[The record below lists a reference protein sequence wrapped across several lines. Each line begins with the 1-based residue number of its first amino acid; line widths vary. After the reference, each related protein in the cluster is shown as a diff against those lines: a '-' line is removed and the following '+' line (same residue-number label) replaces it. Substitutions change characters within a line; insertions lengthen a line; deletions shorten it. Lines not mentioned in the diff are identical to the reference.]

1 MVQPKKTL
9 NVLQNALEEV
19 ALKLVDISDEGE
31 FDEDLF
37 QRRLEEV
44 IKISRETCEASSI
57 KSYRETAIKVLP
69 DMREAAKGFEE
80 RSYERWKPAFD
91 HLETMLAIAQEL
103 GEANANEF
111 DHDTDESTQAVMAA
125 LSNIFPKALLVTNEI
140 ICLLKGG
147 FPDGALARWRS
158 LHELNVTAM
167 YILQEG
173 RESAVAYMLSFH
185 FAARRA
191 ALQMNEHA
199 ELARLERF
207 SKDDLEGFDIRRNEA
222 EKALGRKIE
231 KDKDGEWPSINPNHR
246 DFAAIEKH
254 VGMDHWRPRYKWAS
268 QHTHAD
274 LKPVGNLLGMSESKE
289 AVNLVGASNSGFA
302 DPFMMTAI
310 SLAQITVTFLTV
322 TPNLDRVVQSNV
334 LLKFSDEMGE
344 IAMKIHETKKE
355 R

>member
-1 MVQPKKTL
+1 MIEPKKTL
-9 NVLQNALEEV
+9 SVLQNAIEESALE
-19 ALKLVDISDEGE
+19 LVDIDDDGE
-31 FDEDLF
+31 FDEELL

-44 IKISRETCEASSI
+44 IKLSREDCEADSI
-57 KSYRETAIKVLP
+57 RSYRETAIKVLP
-69 DMREAAKGFEE
+69 DMREAAQGFEK
-80 RSYERWKPAFD
+80 RSFERWKPAFD
-91 HLETMLAIAQEL
+91 HLEMMWEIAQEL
-103 GEANANEF
+103 GESNANEF
-111 DHDTDESTQAVMAA
+111 DQDTDESTQVVMAA

-158 LHELNVTAM
+158 LHELTVTAM

-173 RESAVAYMLSFH
+173 REPAIAYMLSFH

-199 ELARLERF
+199 ERARLDEF
-207 SKDDLEGFDIRRNEA
+207 SKGDLEGFDTRRNEA
-222 EKALGRKIE
+222 EKVLGRKIE
-231 KDKDGEWPSINPNHR
+231 KDKDGEWPAINLKHR
-246 DFAAIEKH
+246 DFAAIEKR

-274 LKPVGNLLGMSESKE
+274 RKPVGNLLGMSESKE

-310 SLAQITVTFLTV
+310 SLAQITSTYLSV
-322 TPNLDRVVQSNV
+322 TPNLDRIVHSSV
-334 LLKFSDEMGE
+334 LLKFSDEMSE
-344 IAMKIHETKKE
+344 IAMKSQNKKNA
-355 R
+355 

>member
-1 MVQPKKTL
+1 MVEPKKTL
-9 NVLQNALEEV
+9 SVLQNAIQESALEF
-19 ALKLVDISDEGE
+19 VDIDNDGK

-37 QRRLEEV
+37 QIRLEEL
-44 IKISRETCEASSI
+44 IKLSREDCEADSI
-57 KSYRETAIKVLP
+57 RSYRETAIEVLP
-69 DMREAAKGFEE
+69 DMREAAQEFEK
-80 RSYERWKPAFD
+80 RSFERWKPAFD
-91 HLETMLAIAQEL
+91 HLEMMWEIAQEL
-103 GEANANEF
+103 GKSNANEF
-111 DHDTDESTQAVMAA
+111 DQDTDENTQAVMAA

-158 LHELNVTAM
+158 LHELTVTAM

-173 RESAVAYMLSFH
+173 REPAIGYMLSFH

-199 ELARLERF
+199 ELARLEKF
-207 SKDDLEGFDIRRNEA
+207 SKDDLEGFDIRCNEA

-231 KDKDGEWPSINPNHR
+231 KDKDGEWPKINLKHR

-274 LKPVGNLLGMSESKE
+274 LKPAGNLLGMSESKE

-302 DPFMMTAI
+302 DPFMMAAI
-310 SLAQITVTFLTV
+310 SLAQITNTYLSV
-322 TPNLDRVVQSNV
+322 TPNLDRIVHSSV
-334 LLKFSDEMGE
+334 LLKFSDEMSQ
-344 IAMKIHETKKE
+344 IAIKSQNKKNT
-355 R
+355 

>member
-1 MVQPKKTL
+1 MVEQRKTL
-9 NVLQNALEEV
+9 NVLQAAIEEAALE
-19 ALKLVDISDEGE
+19 LVDVNDDGE
-31 FDEDLF
+31 FDDDLF
-37 QRRLEEV
+37 QRRLEEI
-44 IKISRETCEASSI
+44 IKQSKEDCEADSI

-69 DMREAAKGFEE
+69 DMREAARGFEE

-91 HLETMLAIAQEL
+91 HLDMMWAIAQEL
-103 GEANANEF
+103 GEANATEF
-111 DHDTDESTQAVMAA
+111 DQDTDESTQAVMAA

-158 LHELNVTAM
+158 LHELTVTAM

-207 SKDDLEGFDIRRNEA
+207 SKDDLEGFDIRRNQA

-231 KDKDGEWPSINPNHR
+231 KDKDGEWPAINPKHR

-289 AVNLVGASNSGFA
+289 AVNLVGGSNSGFP

-310 SLAQITVTFLTV
+310 SLAQITFTYLSV
-322 TPNLDRVVQSNV
+322 TPNLDRVVHSSV

-344 IAMKIHETKKE
+344 IAMKIQSKKSG
-355 R
+355 